1 MDFILAY
8 LMSSADNQQPQERGT
23 QFTDLPSEVLE
34 RISNYQ
40 EEEIE
45 RAGGRVRLNA
55 RGQVNFHEGGD
66 FFDRMLARYGPEA
79 VEDEMDRL
87 QRRGEE
93 WREELGRAIL
103 VNNWLRKMAGMTR
116 MNPAQLLRLQL
127 RRLN

>member
-8 LMSSADNQQPQERGT
+8 LMSSSESQEPQERGT

-40 EEEIE
+40 ESEIE
-45 RAGGRVRLNA
+45 NAGHRMRLNA

-66 FFDRMLARYGPEA
+66 FFDRMLVRYGQEA

-87 QRRGEE
+87 VRRGEE

-116 MNPAQLLRLQL
+116 MNPAQLLRLQM
-127 RRLN
+127 RRL